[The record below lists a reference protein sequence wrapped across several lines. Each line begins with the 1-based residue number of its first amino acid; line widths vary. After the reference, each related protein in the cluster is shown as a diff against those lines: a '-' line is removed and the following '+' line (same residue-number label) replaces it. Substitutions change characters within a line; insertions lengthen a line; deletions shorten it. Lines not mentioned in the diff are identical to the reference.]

1 MIQAVRIAEKA
12 KLPTMV
18 TTDGFIISHCMEVV
32 ETAPDAEVK
41 AFVGEYKP
49 ERYLLDIKKPYSLGA
64 IDLQDYYFEHRWQL
78 AEAMRN
84 AGPIILDVAKDFKA
98 KFGREYSYYE
108 KYKMDDAEVAIVI
121 IGSAA
126 GTAKVTIDDL
136 RAKGVKAGL
145 IKMRVFRPFPA
156 KELAKDLAKVKAI
169 AIMDRSDACAGS
181 YAPLYNE
188 VTAAL
193 YTNLSSNLP
202 KVVNYVYG
210 LGGRDITLEHFQEVY
225 ERLGKIAKG
234 EAVGEAVSY
243 INVRI

>member
-1 MIQAVRIAEKA
+1 
-12 KLPTMV
+12 MV
-18 TTDGFIISHCMEVV
+18 TTDGFIISHCLEVV

-49 ERYLLDIKKPYSLGA
+49 ARYLLDIKKPFTLGA

-84 AGPIILDVAKDFKA
+84 ASSIILDVAKDFKA
-98 KFGREYSYYE
+98 KFGREYGLYE
-108 KYKMDDAEVAIVI
+108 KYKMDDAEVALVI

-126 GTAKVTIDDL
+126 GTAKVVIDEL

-145 IKMRVFRPFPA
+145 IKIRVFRPFPA
-156 KELAKDLAKVKAI
+156 KELANDLAKVKAI
-169 AIMDRSDACAGS
+169 AVMDRSDACAGS
-181 YAPLYNE
+181 YAPLFNE

-193 YTNLSSNLP
+193 YTNLTANLP
-202 KVVNYVYG
+202 KAVNYVYG
-210 LGGRDITLEHFQEVY
+210 LGGRDITLEHFNDVFS
-225 ERLGKIAKG
+225 RLQGIAKG
-234 EAVGEAVSY
+234 DKIGEPLTY